1 MRDSLIIIINT
12 KEKGNSKKRDLTSIK
27 DNSKTI

>member
-12 KEKGNSKKRDLTSIK
+12 KEKENSKKRDLTSIK